1 MKAHRTSQGKGQAYK
16 VALVAFALIQFALA
30 GFMAGSKERHLSASG
45 EDLVDVE
52 KTINQIHE
60 LNQKG
65 LHQQAID
72 LLLSSLDKQ
81 PEDSLVRA
89 LLVQTFDLFLEQEI
103 RDGQRAIAKNRRDI
117 AAYTRLAGALELSGD
132 AFRAMEILLTALPE
146 NQKSVDVW
154 TKIARL
160 ELKAGRERE
169 ALDVFREVIRLDN
182 SNSDAINNAAYLL
195 ARSPDSR
202 PAELDEAYQL
212 ALKAHKLDKKNPQYL
227 DTLAEVQFRKGNQK
241 EAVDLIEEALKLAPE
256 QDSLRH
262 QLSRFRVGSTLVA
275 E

>member
-1 MKAHRTSQGKGQAYK
+1 MKAQRTTTGREQACR
-16 VALVAFALIQFALA
+16 VALVAFALIQLCLA
-30 GFMAGSKERHLSASG
+30 GFMASSKERHLSASS

-103 RDGQRAIAKNRRDI
+103 RDGQRAIAKNKQDI
-117 AAYTRLAGALELSGD
+117 NAYTRLAGALELSGD
-132 AFRAMEILLTALPE
+132 SFRAMEILLTALPE

-154 TKIARL
+154 SKIARL
-160 ELKAGRERE
+160 ELKAGRDRE
-169 ALDVFREVIRLDN
+169 ALDVFREVIRLD
-182 SNSDAINNAAYLL
+182 SGNSDAINNAAYIL
-195 ARSPDSR
+195 ARSPNSR
-202 PAELDEAYQL
+202 STELDEAYQL

-241 EAVDLIEEALKLAPE
+241 EAVDLIEEALKIAPE
-256 QDSLRH
+256 QESLRQ
-262 QLSRFRVGSTLVA
+262 QLSRFKVGSALVA